1 MTFVGR
7 ASVAAAVDLR
17 NKILHEATNEL
28 NSPLED
34 LVLEGKTV
42 RNNRTGD
49 ILPLNGLGNL
59 KGVGLAD
66 IPDKEALMP
75 GIPAHLYTTGVQI
88 ALVEVDMLT
97 GQVEVL
103 KMHSIVDAGK
113 VINQQGIEGQTEG
126 GIIQGLGYALYEDTL
141 IKNGQVQTTGFST
154 YMLPTAADVPDMI
167 EMTFIEEPSKLGP
180 YGAKGISEIVLVPT
194 APAILNAVTD
204 AIGERFTKIPLS
216 AEDIILRIKTQN

>member
-1 MTFVGR
+1 M
-7 ASVAAAVDLR
+7 
-17 NKILHEATNEL
+17 
-28 NSPLED
+28 PLA
-34 LVLEGKTV
+34 
-42 RNNRTGD
+42 
-49 ILPLNGLGNL
+49 GLGEI

-88 ALVEVDMLT
+88 ALVEVDLLT
-97 GQVEVL
+97 GQIEVL
-103 KMHSIVDAGK
+103 KMHSIIDAGK

-126 GIIQGLGYALYEDTL
+126 GIIQGLGYALFEDTL
-141 IKNGQVQTTGFST
+141 VADGIIQTTGFST
-154 YMLPTAADVPDMI
+154 YMLPTAADVPELI

-204 AIGERFTKIPLS
+204 ALSIRFTKIPLT
-216 AEDIILRIKTQN
+216 AEEVLRELAERN